1 MAKQRVVAYSAANVD
16 SLATLERTCERDEAR
31 LTSKLISLQ
40 LASLDTVDGEKV
52 TAATYER
59 TDEIRVGHLIF
70 EEFTTENDADTR
82 TAIHRTRTEPFVCK
96 GQAFINNNS
105 TNVIVFRE
113 RQQ

>member
-1 MAKQRVVAYSAANVD
+1 MAKQRVVAYAADTID

-31 LTSKLISLQ
+31 LTSKLVSLQ
-40 LASLDTVDGEKV
+40 LASIDTVDGKKV

-70 EEFTTENDADTR
+70 EEFTTENDVDVR
-82 TAIHRTRTEPFVCK
+82 TAIHKTKTEPLVCK
-96 GQAFINNNS
+96 GQAFIKTNS

-113 RQQ
+113 KQQ